1 MRPSHKNEFWGA
13 LLEKAYAKLHGSY
26 KAIIGGR
33 SIDAAL
39 DFTGGVTQR
48 FDLLDDKKNLDEWFD
63 IMIKA
68 YKRNAFISCSLV
80 INHFVNSFLV
90 NFYSISTENLTYICC
105 YIIPCKG

>member
-48 FDLLDDKKNLDEWFD
+48 FDLLDDKKSDDDWFE

-80 INHFVNSFLV
+80 ITQPLFWIFF
-90 NFYSISTENLTYICC
+90 NFHSNSTELKLI
-105 YIIPCKG
+105 